1 MTQKH
6 AVETTLAP
14 SALGTYS
21 QAIVT
26 GEFAFISGQIGLD
39 PKSMVLVSDSI
50 DSEIRQIFNNLNEI
64 IKQTGATIDHVVK
77 FTVYLTNLHNFG
89 AVNQTMEALLQ
100 PPYPARAAIG
110 ISQLPQGAN
119 VEIDAIVYLP
129 KIR

>member
-1 MTQKH
+1 MIKKY

-21 QAIVT
+21 QAIVS
-26 GEFAFISGQIGLD
+26 GEFVFVSGQIGFD
-39 PKSMVLVSDSI
+39 PESMTLVKDSI

-64 IKQTGATIDHVVK
+64 IKQAGASIDQVVK
-77 FTVYLTNLHNFG
+77 FTVYLTNLDNFD
-89 AVNQTMEALLQ
+89 AVNQTMEVLLQ
-100 PPYPARAAIG
+100 PPYPARATVG

-119 VEIDAIVYLP
+119 VEIDAIVHLP